1 MKVSEINSQD
11 LTNLA
16 FIARTLIG
24 AKMGGKTIKNRVT
37 KGVKKVTN
45 KSLQVDDV
53 PYQVKIKN
61 EANPNETIL
70 RSDILQVRKGSGKQR
85 QSDKIADIKK

>member
-24 AKMGGKTIKNRVT
+24 AKMGGKAIKNKVS
-37 KGVKKVTN
+37 KGVKKITN

-53 PYQVKIKN
+53 PY
-61 EANPNETIL
+61 
-70 RSDILQVRKGSGKQR
+70 
-85 QSDKIADIKK
+85 